1 MYIDIYKHAPNLL
14 FQGACASSRNLPF
27 PAGSET
33 WKDKET
39 KMLETFKA
47 QTDGSC
53 RKMVVLWC
61 WHISSERAIH
71 TVESWDNGG

>member
-1 MYIDIYKHAPNLL
+1 L

-61 WHISSERAIH
+61 WQHLK
-71 TVESWDNGG
+71 